1 MIRCDSHQIYRS
13 RYDQLLLHLL
23 VLQDKNTSIISEKED
38 RCPGMY
44 VTAFRMYQI
53 LVSLPSLL
61 TTCCNFRRFWR
72 ALIVQ
77 FCLLFRPSRLV
88 ATSQSRRR
96 DFAQGLP
103 EATCSDLARSVRQL
117 IFAAER
123 EGLFVSEFGC
133 VAFELLGLLGFQPC
147 LLVES
152 RPSAHQ
158 PLVLLDIVSHGV
170 YTPLIPLDLEQFLQ
184 LRQPFR

>member
-1 MIRCDSHQIYRS
+1 
-13 RYDQLLLHLL
+13 
-23 VLQDKNTSIISEKED
+23 
-38 RCPGMY
+38 MY

-61 TTCCNFRRFWR
+61 TERCNFRRFWR
-72 ALIVQ
+72 ALIVR

-96 DFAQGLP
+96 DIAQGLP
-103 EATCSDLARSVRQL
+103 VATRSDLALSVRQL
-117 IFAAER
+117 IFASER
-123 EGLFVSEFGC
+123 EGLLVFKFGSI
-133 VAFELLGLLGFQPC
+133 AFELLGLLGFQPR

-170 YTPLIPLDLEQFLQ
+170 YTPLIPLDLEQLLQ
-184 LRQPFR
+184 L

>member
-23 VLQDKNTSIISEKED
+23 VLQDKNTSIILEKED
-38 RCPGMY
+38 RCSGMY

-53 LVSLPSLL
+53 LVPLPSLL
-61 TTCCNFRRFWR
+61 TVRCNFRRFWR
-72 ALIVQ
+72 ALIVR

-103 EATCSDLARSVRQL
+103 EATRPDLALSVRRHL
-117 IFAAER
+117 FAEER
-123 EGLFVSEFGC
+123 EGLLVFEFGC
-133 VAFELLGLLGFQPC
+133 ITLKLLGLLGFQPC

-152 RPSAHQ
+152 RPSAYQ
-158 PLVLLDIVSHGV
+158 PFVLLDIPSHRV
-170 YTPLIPLDLEQFLQ
+170 DAPLISLDFEQLLQ
-184 LRQPFR
+184 FR